1 MHAALQLAKKTYTHY
16 DFKHEIR
23 IETCTLNP
31 QQSEHEIH
39 NIL

>member
-1 MHAALQLAKKTYTHY
+1 MHAALQLTQKTCTQY
-16 DFKHEIR
+16 DFKHEIWV
-23 IETCTLNP
+23 ETCTLNP